1 MTRGSAGSGPGPP
14 MAQRHY
20 SRVTGAAHL
29 PHGILP
35 DGEGCEYDDIK
46 TNSLVDQYILTC
58 RTEGKTFSTIR
69 GYREKLRRFL
79 GWGEAAKLGD
89 FTVEMVRDYI
99 EVAPQSWANAICG
112 PKTSGSS
119 GPNLG

>member
-1 MTRGSAGSGPGPP
+1 MPIIKERRTRWGKMEKSHIPIS
-14 MAQRHY
+14 
-20 SRVTGAAHL
+20 
-29 PHGILP
+29 
-35 DGEGCEYDDIK
+35 
-46 TNSLVDQYILTC
+46 SLVDQHILTC

-99 EVAPQSWANAICG
+99 SHLQSAH
-112 PKTSGSS
+112 
-119 GPNLG
+119 